1 MYVKKILK
9 EVIKLFHYTVE
20 TNKTMDEAVQAL
32 EAELKNDKFGV
43 LWDFDVKATLNNK
56 GLDFDKPVR
65 ILEVCNPGEAKKV
78 LEKNEL
84 VSYFLPCKI
93 VVHESDGMTKI
104 GMPKPTKLIEFVEDQ
119 ELNQIAEDIEQRM
132 INAINEAK

>member
-1 MYVKKILK
+1 M
-9 EVIKLFHYTVE
+9 FHYTVE

>member
-1 MYVKKILK
+1 M
-9 EVIKLFHYTVE
+9 FHYTVD
-20 TNKTMDEAVQAL
+20 TNKSLDEAVQAL

-65 ILEVCNPGEAKKV
+65 ILEVCNPSEAKKV

-119 ELNQIAEDIEQRM
+119 ELNQIAEHIEQRM

>member
-1 MYVKKILK
+1 M
-9 EVIKLFHYTVE
+9 FHYTVE
-20 TNKTMDEAVQAL
+20 TNKGIDEAVQAL

-56 GLDFDKPVR
+56 GLDFEKPVR
-65 ILEVCNPGEAKKV
+65 ILEVCNPTEAKKV

-93 VVHESDGMTKI
+93 VVHESEGKTKI
-104 GMPKPTKLIEFVEDQ
+104 GMPKPTKLIEFVEDE
-119 ELNQIAEDIEQRM
+119 ELNQIAQDIEERM
-132 INAINEAK
+132 VSAINEAK

>member
-1 MYVKKILK
+1 M
-9 EVIKLFHYTVE
+9 FHYTVE
-20 TNKTMDEAVQAL
+20 TNKGMDEAVQAL

-56 GLDFDKPVR
+56 GLDFEKPVR
-65 ILEVCNPGEAKKV
+65 ILEVCNPTEAKKV

-93 VVHESDGMTKI
+93 VVHESEGKTKI
-104 GMPKPTKLIEFVEDQ
+104 GMPKPTKLIEFVEDE
-119 ELNQIAEDIEQRM
+119 ELNQIAQDIEERM
-132 INAINEAK
+132 ISAINEAK

>member
-1 MYVKKILK
+1 M
-9 EVIKLFHYTVE
+9 FHYTVE
-20 TNKTMDEAVQAL
+20 TNKGIDEAVQAL

-56 GLDFDKPVR
+56 GLDFEKPVR
-65 ILEVCNPGEAKKV
+65 ILEVCNPTEAKKV

-93 VVHESDGMTKI
+93 VVHESEGTTKI
-104 GMPKPTKLIEFVEDQ
+104 GMPKPTKLIEFVEDE
-119 ELNQIAEDIEQRM
+119 ELNQIAQAIEERM
-132 INAINEAK
+132 VSAINEAK

>member
-1 MYVKKILK
+1 M
-9 EVIKLFHYTVE
+9 FHYTVE
-20 TNKTMDEAVQAL
+20 TNKNVDEAVQAL

-56 GLDFDKPVR
+56 GLDFEKPVR
-65 ILEVCNPGEAKKV
+65 ILEVCNPTEAKKV

-93 VVHESDGMTKI
+93 VVHESEGKTKI
-104 GMPKPTKLIEFVEDQ
+104 GMPKPTKLIEFVEDE
-119 ELNQIAEDIEQRM
+119 ELNQIAQDIEERM
-132 INAINEAK
+132 VSAINEAK